1 VAVDGSGNVFIAD
14 TRNGA
19 IKEWSASTQAV
30 STLVSSGL
38 NRPSSVAVDES
49 GNVFIADTFNGAI
62 EELPRAFVPGGAV
75 SEGPAAGTDALPP
88 VLPATQSLSGV
99 FAPSS
104 DQSWLTVG
112 PIVNGVVHFSFAQN
126 SGSSRTAHLT
136 VLGQQIPVTQAAAPA
151 AAITVTG
158 YGVSYDGQPHT
169 ATGTATGAG
178 GVDLSADLSL
188 GGTQHTGAGAYTDT
202 WTFHD
207 PTGTYRDASGT
218 VSDTITPATLTIAPA
233 AGQSKVYG
241 APVPVLSYTAS
252 GFVNGDSAGLLGGR
266 LATTATAASPVGSYP
281 ITLGTLSAGHNY
293 TVVLAATPPTFAVT
307 PATLTIAPAAGQS
320 KVYGAPVP
328 VLVYTSSGLVNND
341 PPSTIAG
348 ALATTATAASPVGSY
363 AFTLG
368 SLSAGSNYTVALAA
382 NPATF
387 AVTPATLTVT
397 ANDATKIQG
406 EANPAFTVS
415 YSGFVLGEGPGVLG
429 GTLSFSTQATTTSP
443 PGSYAITPAGLTS
456 GNYAIHF
463 VSGTLTVLSYG
474 QATANLQAQVDAAG
488 LAHGMQSSLD
498 DQLQA
503 ALALFNA
510 GDTADGV
517 SQLGAFIH
525 HVSAQRGQ
533 QIAAALADAWIA
545 CAQRIITA
553 VG

>member
-1 VAVDGSGNVFIAD
+1 VDGSGNVFIAD

-19 IKEWSASTQAV
+19 IKEWSASTQVV

-38 NRPSSVAVDES
+38 NHPSGVAVDES

-75 SEGPAAGTDALPP
+75 SEGPAAGADALPP
-88 VLPATQSLSGV
+88 VLPATQSLSGL
-99 FAPSS
+99 FAPGS
-104 DQSWLTVG
+104 DQPWLTVG
-112 PIVNGVVHFSFAQN
+112 PVADGVVHFSFTQN
-126 SGSSRTAHLT
+126 SGPTRTAHLT
-136 VLGQQIPVTQAAAPA
+136 VLGQQVTVTQAAAPVA
-151 AAITVTG
+151 NITVTG
-158 YGVSYDGQPHT
+158 YSVSYDGHPHA
-169 ATGTATGAG
+169 ATGTATGLG

-188 GGTQHTGAGAYTDT
+188 GGTQHTAAGAYTDT

-207 PTGTYRDASGT
+207 PTGTYSGASGT
-218 VSDTITPATLTIAPA
+218 VSDSITPATLTITPA

-241 APVPVLSYTAS
+241 APVPVLTYTAS

-293 TVVLAATPPTFAVT
+293 TVVLAASPPTFAVT

-320 KVYGAPVP
+320 KAYSAPVP
-328 VLVYTSSGLVNND
+328 VLAYTASGLVNND
-341 PPSTIAG
+341 PPSTVTG

-368 SLSAGSNYTVALAA
+368 SLSAGGNYTVALAA
-382 NPATF
+382 NPPTF
-387 AVTPATLTVT
+387 AVTPAALTVT

-429 GTLSFSTQATTTSP
+429 GTLTFSTPATASSP
-443 PGSYAITPAGLTS
+443 AGSYAVTPAGLTS
-456 GNYAIHF
+456 GNYAITF
-463 VSGTLTVLSYG
+463 VSGTLTVISYS
-474 QATANLQAQVDAAG
+474 QATTNLQAQVDAAG
-488 LAHGMQSSLD
+488 LAQGMQSSLD
-498 DQLQA
+498 SQLQA

-533 QIAAALADAWIA
+533 HIDAALADALIA